1 MLDICSF
8 PRELI
13 LICSIEQIVVL
24 FAAGAFHLIH
34 MMFDEYVFLVME
46 TQHDQV
52 TDKTLQKAVQKY
64 MKCAGMYR
72 DNKFSI
78 NCIPNVVHIHVLQ
91 DVTKCFNTFHVINFF
106 FVKKKCNYSSS
117 SSYTTIRRIII
128 LNCNTCIN
136 IIQRR
141 LRPKLKCECPH
152 PSI

>member
-64 MKCAGMYR
+64 MKCAGMYP

-78 NCIPNVVHIHVLQ
+78 NCITNVVHVHVLQ
-91 DVTKCFNTFHVINFF
+91 DIIKCFNTFHVINFF
-106 FVKKKCNYSSS
+106 FIKKNV
-117 SSYTTIRRIII
+117 IIAI
-128 LNCNTCIN
+128 PEVT
-136 IIQRR
+136 Q
-141 LRPKLKCECPH
+141 
-152 PSI
+152 

>member
-64 MKCAGMYR
+64 MKCAGMYP
-72 DNKFSI
+72 DDKFSM
-78 NCIPNVVHIHVLQ
+78 NCITWFMYMYYRISQNVSIH
-91 DVTKCFNTFHVINFF
+91 FM
-106 FVKKKCNYSSS
+106 
-117 SSYTTIRRIII
+117 
-128 LNCNTCIN
+128 
-136 IIQRR
+136 
-141 LRPKLKCECPH
+141 
-152 PSI
+152 

>member
-64 MKCAGMYR
+64 MKCAGMYP
-72 DNKFSI
+72 DDKFSM
-78 NCIPNVVHIHVLQ
+78 NCITWFMYMYYRISQNVSIH
-91 DVTKCFNTFHVINFF
+91 FI
-106 FVKKKCNYSSS
+106 
-117 SSYTTIRRIII
+117 
-128 LNCNTCIN
+128 
-136 IIQRR
+136 
-141 LRPKLKCECPH
+141 
-152 PSI
+152 

>member
-13 LICSIEQIVVL
+13 LICSIEQIGFF

-64 MKCAGMYR
+64 MKCAGLYP

-78 NCIPNVVHIHVLQ
+78 NCITNVVHVHALR
-91 DVTKCFNTFHVINFF
+91 DFTKCFNTFHVINFF
-106 FVKKKCNYSSS
+106 FVKKCNYSSS

>member
-24 FAAGAFHLIH
+24 FDAGAFHLIH

-78 NCIPNVVHIHVLQ
+78 NCITNVVHVHVLQ
-91 DVTKCFNTFHVINFF
+91 DIIKCFNTFHVINFF
-106 FVKKKCNYSSS
+106 FIKKNV
-117 SSYTTIRRIII
+117 IIAI
-128 LNCNTCIN
+128 PEVT
-136 IIQRR
+136 Q
-141 LRPKLKCECPH
+141 
-152 PSI
+152 

>member
-64 MKCAGMYR
+64 MKCAGLYP
-72 DNKFSI
+72 DNRFSI

-106 FVKKKCNYSSS
+106 FVKKKNV
-117 SSYTTIRRIII
+117 IIAVPVV
-128 LNCNTCIN
+128 T
-136 IIQRR
+136 
-141 LRPKLKCECPH
+141 
-152 PSI
+152 